1 METCSLR
8 EHSTNAGR
16 REEGEEGEEGP
27 FISVLPQGWG
37 TEWEHST
44 RCNRASP
51 NSTTPPA

>member
-37 TEWEHST
+37 TEREHST